1 MVVAVPMAVWGP
13 LVCLASALGHHL
25 ASLGIL
31 RLLAGQ
37 HPALAAADLQFAA
50 NWAVSMLQAA
60 AVTALGLLACW
71 HTGADTAAAD
81 LPLMLPCGWWNLGYW
96 LYDLLALFL
105 LANQGREGGL
115 AGRVGVFVR
124 WWPGMVAHHL
134 GVIAFMALGVLSP
147 TRAGQGGGLIAMG
160 LLTEASSVP
169 VAARGLLARLGMKGR
184 RVYLY
189 TSIAMVAT
197 FLAARVVLVPGV
209 VVLYSLQ
216 RGLSPAQGF
225 LSIPLKCRLGTA
237 AFYALNLHWFFLMVR
252 GCLRL
257 ARGGK
262 LD

>member
-105 LANQGREGGL
+105 RGPTLADFPDFRIPPQK
-115 AGRVGVFVR
+115 VR
-124 WWPGMVAHHL
+124 IFRIFDPV
-134 GVIAFMALGVLSP
+134 
-147 TRAGQGGGLIAMG
+147 RK
-160 LLTEASSVP
+160 SSYIDHDP
-169 VAARGLLARLGMKGR
+169 
-184 RVYLY
+184 
-189 TSIAMVAT
+189 
-197 FLAARVVLVPGV
+197 
-209 VVLYSLQ
+209 
-216 RGLSPAQGF
+216 
-225 LSIPLKCRLGTA
+225 
-237 AFYALNLHWFFLMVR
+237 
-252 GCLRL
+252 CL
-257 ARGGK
+257 
-262 LD
+262 